1 MNIVERRDFMSN
13 VIKKQTNWV
22 NVIRYGGT
30 YIGGVIGAGYA
41 SGQETL
47 QFFASYGYWGITGA
61 LIVIVLFAWYGDL
74 FMELGHKLKTST
86 HKPVFNYLCGKKVGG
101 AFDWILTFFLF
112 GVLAIMVSGGGATLH
127 QHFGIDI
134 YMGKIIMAI
143 ITIATVLL
151 GFSSSLT
158 ILGFIS
164 PVIIV
169 MSLAISLGT
178 IFTNIEGLSTAGQVI
193 KNMNIAKA
201 TPFWWSSTF
210 IYVSYCVLPIV
221 PALASIGKEESDIL
235 TVRRAGIIGGAGL
248 GLGVLCMVLAL
259 LSRIGE
265 VATFEVPF
273 LEVARQM
280 HPTIGLIFS
289 IVLFAAIYTTA
300 VPVLYGFSVRFA
312 EDGTFK
318 FKVLSVVAGVVAF
331 LAGMVPFSTLVG
343 TIYPMLGYIGLIV
356 MACGFYKMFIK
367 KEIYSK

>member
-1 MNIVERRDFMSN
+1 M
-13 VIKKQTNWV
+13 
-22 NVIRYGGT
+22 
-30 YIGGVIGAGYA
+30 
-41 SGQETL
+41 
-47 QFFASYGYWGITGA
+47 
-61 LIVIVLFAWYGDL
+61 
-74 FMELGHKLKTST
+74 
-86 HKPVFNYLCGKKVGG
+86 
-101 AFDWILTFFLF
+101 
-112 GVLAIMVSGGGATLH
+112 
-127 QHFGIDI
+127 
-134 YMGKIIMAI
+134 
-143 ITIATVLL
+143 
-151 GFSSSLT
+151 
-158 ILGFIS
+158 
-164 PVIIV
+164 
-169 MSLAISLGT
+169 
-178 IFTNIEGLSTAGQVI
+178 
-193 KNMNIAKA
+193 
-201 TPFWWSSTF
+201 
-210 IYVSYCVLPIV
+210 

-356 MACGFYKMFIK
+356 MACGFTKCLSRRRFIANK
-367 KEIYSK
+367 LI